1 MMTVT
6 ESLRVL
12 GQRFF
17 GRAYLAPLA
26 RRLGTDTYTLR
37 RWLQTGKGPADLPD
51 RRDELLRELMKER
64 LRDVVSAATML
75 AKLQSQT
82 SIWDRDR
89 ANKVLAFFAMMYPQP
104 LYDDKVSIRPDMS
117 TPPKSIDELC
127 EGLHPLVAQ
136 CLRETLEEVE

>member
-26 RRLGTDTYTLR
+26 RRLGTDPYTMR
-37 RWLQTGKGPADLPD
+37 RWLQTGGPTNLPE
-51 RRDELLRELMKER
+51 RRDEFLRALMKER
-64 LRDVVSAATML
+64 LRDAAEAAVML
-75 AKLQSQT
+75 AKCQRQT

-89 ANKVLAFFAMMYPQP
+89 ADKLLSFFAQMYPEP
-104 LYDDKVSIRPDMS
+104 LPDDMVSTRPDMS

-127 EGLHPLVAQ
+127 EGLPPLVAAQ
-136 CLRETLEEVE
+136 LRDILEEVE